1 MATKENGQIVETA
14 GEARQAEPGPTV
26 FVLMAVSTVAAI
38 VILGGMWMFLFK

>member
-1 MATKENGQIVETA
+1 MATEENGRIVESA
-14 GEARQAEPGPTV
+14 PKARQAEPGPSV